1 MMKNFK
7 KFTALLLA
15 LCMVF
20 SLSISAFAVE
30 DHEHTVYESAPD
42 EEIAVQSVSGEAAT
56 SGTIPGSS
64 IKWSLDSKGW
74 LTISGSGEAPVF
86 QSADDQPWAA
96 VRDQITEVWF
106 EDVETL
112 TIPDLAYWFEGCTAL
127 TTAELPLAPVIG
139 RHAFYN
145 CPKLSTLTMYYGET
159 VLNSIGEDAFW
170 READSGD
177 TLYIAYI
184 IGYPEATVPFYTYD
198 WAASNRSNRYFYDLY
213 GVYSNADGA
222 APTETESGAKKA
234 PAKVASRA
242 STGIV
247 GTCPSCK
254 KNSLQGTYVS
264 QSHTSRG
271 HQQYY
276 ECYLCH
282 YVQNLGTYVYKDHG
296 SGSYGS
302 WTCPDCGSHTW
313 VLDYENDATC
323 TRNGY
328 REYSCDCGQSKRE
341 TIYATGHSYSYGS
354 WEEYSSSQHRREAY
368 CRNCGDSDYEYASHS
383 MSYGSWSNSSS
394 SQHSRT
400 AACRTCGYSTTD
412 YGNHSYSTGSW
423 SKYSDTQHR
432 RSKTCSGCGASA
444 YDYADHSYS
453 YGSWTRAD
461 DTQHKRTKTCSVC
474 GDSGYEYADHVDTD
488 GDGKCDT
495 CGATVSLTVT
505 WDAGSNGGTIDGKAT
520 YSETVQPNSK
530 PTIPASLPIKKGHS
544 FKGWY
549 TAKTGGKLY
558 NTVTSITASTT
569 FYAQFEANKYTVTWN
584 LGTGQSVTTEQI
596 YGEKLALP
604 TEPTRKNAEFLG
616 WFTEANG
623 GTQVTEND
631 VFTET
636 ADKTYYAHWEITE
649 VFSVTVPITLPLI
662 VDENGEVHTGTAE
675 IINASTGTVVV
686 SSVSISTKNGWQLVP
701 YTTDM
706 AHEKVDAK
714 LLGFKI
720 NGAQT
725 TKNGNAESL
734 ALTSPWEIAENARLP
749 IVYDAVVSAVS
760 KAVTEQEVLSIVFVL
775 EWGGE

>member
-1 MMKNFK
+1 MKFRK
-7 KFTALLLA
+7 ITALLLV
-15 LCMVF
+15 LCMLL
-20 SLSISAFAVE
+20 SLSISVFAAE
-30 DHEHTVYESAPD
+30 ADEHTIYDSAPD
-42 EEIAVQSVSGEAAT
+42 EEPVVSSEAAT
-56 SGTIPGSS
+56 SGTIQNSG
-64 IKWSLDSKGW
+64 IRWSLDEKGW

-86 QSADDQPWAA
+86 TSVDDQPWAA

-112 TIPDLAYWFEGCTAL
+112 TIPDLAYWFEGCVNL

-139 RHAFYN
+139 KHAFYG
-145 CPKLSTLTMYYGET
+145 CSKLSTITMYYGET
-159 VLNSIGEDAFW
+159 VLKSIGEDAFW

-254 KNSLQGTYVS
+254 QYSLQGTYVS
-264 QSHTSRG
+264 TTHTSRG
-271 HQQYY
+271 HQEYY
-276 ECYLCH
+276 ECYKCH

-354 WEEYSSSQHRREAY
+354 WEQYSASQHRREAY

-383 MSYGSWSNSSS
+383 MSYGAWSNYSD

-400 AACRTCGYSTTD
+400 ASCRTCGYSTTD

-432 RSKTCSGCGASA
+432 RSKTCSGCGAST

-453 YGSWTRAD
+453 YGSWTKAD
-461 DTQHKRTKTCSVC
+461 DVQHKRSKTCAVC
-474 GDSGYEYADHVDTD
+474 GDSSTEYGNHKDTNADGV
-488 GDGKCDT
+488 CDD
-495 CGATVSLTVT
+495 CGANVALIVT
-505 WDAGSNGGTIDGKAT
+505 WDAASNGGTVGGKNSVTTSVA
-520 YSETVQPNSK
+520 PNQTAVAPGYTPVK
-530 PTIPASLPIKKGHS
+530 AGHTFS
-544 FKGWY
+544 GWY
-549 TAKTGGKLY
+549 TEKTNGALY
-558 NTVTSITASTT
+558 NTVTITAART
-569 FYAQFEANKYTVTWN
+569 FYAQFAPAEYQITWD
-584 LGTGQSVTTEQI
+584 LGTGKTETTDQP
-596 YGEKLALP
+596 YGEKLNLP
-604 TEPTRKNAEFLG
+604 TEPTRKGYAFLG
-616 WFTEANG
+616 WFTQETG
-623 GTQVTEND
+623 GTQVDGNT
-631 VFTET
+631 VFKEVAST
-636 ADKTYYAHWEITE
+636 TYYAHWEEAT
-649 VFSVTVPITLPLI
+649 VFSVVVPAVLPVTV
-662 VDENGEVHTGTAE
+662 DQNGKVYVSNAE
-675 IINASTGTVVV
+675 IVNHSTAAVQV
-686 SSVSISTKNGWQLVP
+686 SSVTLTAENGWTLVP
-701 YTTDM
+701 YASDM
-706 AHEKVDAK
+706 SHAKVDSNQI
-714 LLGFKI
+714 GFKI
-720 NGAQT
+720 NSAQT
-725 TKNGNAESL
+725 SKTGNTEQFV
-734 ALTSPWEIAENARLP
+734 LTSPWKIAEEDILTLT
-749 IVYDAVVSAVS
+749 YDAVVSALS
-760 KAVTEQEVLSIVFVL
+760 QPVTNANILSVLFVV
-775 EWGGE
+775 EWA

>member
-1 MMKNFK
+1 MKLRK
-7 KFTALLLA
+7 IIALLLA
-15 LCMVF
+15 LCMML
-20 SLSISAFAVE
+20 SLSISAFAAE
-30 DHEHTVYESAPD
+30 APV
-42 EEIAVQSVSGEAAT
+42 A
-56 SGTIPGSS
+56 SGTIQSS
-64 IKWSLDSKGW
+64 GIRWSLDTRGW
-74 LTISGSGEAPVF
+74 LTVSGTGTAPVF
-86 QSADDQPWAA
+86 QSADDQPWAEY
-96 VRDQITEVWF
+96 RDQITEVWY
-106 EDVETL
+106 DDMTTL
-112 TIPDLAYWFEGCTAL
+112 TIPDLAYWFEGCVNL
-127 TTAELPLAPVIG
+127 TTAELPLTPVIG

-145 CPKLSTLTMYYGET
+145 CPKLTTITMYYGET
-159 VLNSIGEDAFW
+159 VLGSIGEDAFW

-198 WAASNRSNRYFYDLY
+198 WAASNRSSRYFYDLY

-222 APTETESGAKKA
+222 ASTVADSGIMKA
-234 PAKVASRA
+234 SARAAARA

-254 KNSLQGTYVS
+254 QYSLQGTYVS
-264 QSHTSRG
+264 MTHTSRG

-276 ECYLCH
+276 ECYKCH

-302 WTCPDCGSHTW
+302 WTCPDCGRHTW

-383 MSYGSWSNSSS
+383 MNYGSWSNSSS

-400 AACRTCGYSTTD
+400 ASCRTCGHSTTD
-412 YGNHSYSTGSW
+412 YGNHSFTTGSW
-423 SKYSDTQHR
+423 SKYSDAQHR
-432 RSKTCSGCGASA
+432 RSKTCSGCGAST

-453 YGSWTRAD
+453 YGSWTKAD
-461 DTQHKRTKTCSVC
+461 DAQHKRTKTCSAC
-474 GDSGYEYADHVDTD
+474 GDSSEEYANHTD
-488 GDGKCDT
+488 ANGDGKCDD
-495 CGATVSLTVT
+495 CGATVSLPVK
-505 WDAGSNGGTIDGKAT
+505 WDAGTNGGIVDGKASIT
-520 YSETVQPNSK
+520 TTGKPNTTATA
-530 PTIPASLPIKKGHS
+530 PTSTPIKAGHA

-549 TAKTGGKLY
+549 TSASGGSLY
-558 NTVTSITASTT
+558 NTVTITAAKT
-569 FYAQFEANKYTVTWN
+569 FYAQFTANSYTLTWD
-584 LGTGQSVTTEQI
+584 LGNGTTEETKQT
-596 YGEKLALP
+596 YGEALVLP

-623 GTQVTEND
+623 GTQVDANTIYKTD
-631 VFTET
+631 G
-636 ADKTYYAHWEITE
+636 DSTYYAHWEITE
-649 VFSVTVPITLPLI
+649 VFSVTVPVTLPLI
-662 VDENGEVHTGTAE
+662 VDEGGEVHVGAAE

-706 AHEKVDAK
+706 AHAKVDAK
-714 LLGFKI
+714 QLGFKI
-720 NGAQT
+720 NDSVT
-725 TKNGNAESL
+725 TKTGDTETFS
-734 ALTSPWEIAENARLP
+734 LTSPWQIAENARLP
-749 IVYDAVVSAVS
+749 IDYDAVVSAVS
-760 KAVTEQEVLSIVFVL
+760 KPVTEQDVLSIVFVL
-775 EWGGE
+775 EWEVNNP